1 MKKIIL
7 ISFFVIIFS
16 FSNLLF
22 SQDKVALA
30 VNDGENT
37 TELNKLI
44 VKTDIKVEQD
54 NSVKNKNFTSFHS
67 NGINYNLPKTGYVIL
82 KIKDH
87 EGTQVASLVNRE
99 QTVGNHFVHF
109 STINLNSGIYK
120 YEIILDEEIIANRLI
135 IVN

>member
-1 MKKIIL
+1 MKKIML
-7 ISFFVIIFS
+7 ISFFTIIFC

-30 VNDGENT
+30 VNNEKNN
-37 TELNKLI
+37 TELNNLK
-44 VKTDIKVEQD
+44 VNTDIKVEP
-54 NSVKNKNFTSFHS
+54 NTSVKSKNFTSFHS
-67 NGINYNLPKTGYVIL
+67 SGINYNLPKTGYVIL

-87 EGTQVASLVNRE
+87 EGTEVASLVNRE
-99 QTVGNHFVHF
+99 QSVGNHFAHF

-120 YEIILDEEIIANRLI
+120 YEIFLDEEIIANRLI

>member
-1 MKKIIL
+1 MKKIML
-7 ISFFVIIFS
+7 ISLIVIIFG

-22 SQDKVALA
+22 SQDKIALA
-30 VNDGENT
+30 VNNEKNN
-37 TELNKLI
+37 TELNKLK
-44 VKTDIKVEQD
+44 VKTDIKAEPD
-54 NSVKNKNFTSFHS
+54 TSVKNNNFDSFHS

-87 EGTQVASLVNRE
+87 EGTEVASLVNRE
-99 QTVGNHFVHF
+99 QSMGNHFAHF

-120 YEIILDEEIIANRLI
+120 YELILDEKIIANKLI